1 MSGQKPRFSALV
13 WQAALIAGAAGM
25 AFLPLPSSTI
35 ERFYSDGMYAHV
47 QPVLTSLSNRAAPAL
62 LDVLVVVL
70 AGLWLIHFA
79 RDLRRG
85 HGLLRGSGRVLWRT
99 AVWSA
104 ALYLVFMWIWGLNY
118 RRVPLVEKL
127 RIRADGVTA
136 DAANAMAGAAVDQ
149 ANLLYEPARSH
160 ASHVDDTGVEA
171 ALVTAFLRAVELA
184 GGRGTTVV
192 ARPKRSLLD
201 WYFKR
206 AAVSGMT
213 DPYFLETLIASDVLP
228 FERPFVIAHEWS
240 HLAGFADEGEAN
252 FVSWLACVRGS
263 VADRYSGWLFL
274 YQELLPSLDR
284 ADQMSVAAR
293 LGPGPRED
301 LRASRERLLRNVNPR
316 VAAAGWRIYDSY
328 LKANRVPAGAA
339 SYAEVVRLVLG
350 VEFRDNWTPVLR

>member
-1 MSGQKPRFSALV
+1 
-13 WQAALIAGAAGM
+13 M
-25 AFLPLPSSTI
+25 AVLPLPASGI
-35 ERFYSDGMYAHV
+35 ERYYSDGMYAHL
-47 QPVLTSLSNRAAPAL
+47 QPVLTSLSNRFALAL
-62 LDVLVVVL
+62 LDVLILVL
-70 AGLWLIHFA
+70 AGFWLIHLA
-79 RDLRRG
+79 RDLTRG
-85 HGLLRGSGRVLWRT
+85 HGFLHASARIVWRS

-104 ALYLVFMWIWGLNY
+104 TLYLAFMWIWGLNY

-127 RIRADGVTA
+127 GFRDDGVTA
-136 DAANAMAGAAVDQ
+136 DAAHAMADAAVHQ
-149 ANLLYEPARSH
+149 ANLLYERARSQ
-160 ASHVDDTGVEA
+160 ASGFDDVGVEA
-171 ALVTAFLRAVELA
+171 ALATAFSRAVELV
-184 GGRGTTVV
+184 GGRGTTVL

-213 DPYFLETLIASDVLP
+213 DPYFLETLIAGDVLP
-228 FERPFVIAHEWS
+228 FERPFVLAHEWS

-284 ADQMSVAAR
+284 ANQMSVAAR

-301 LRASRERLLRNVNPR
+301 LRAIRERLVRNVNPR
-316 VAAAGWRIYDSY
+316 VAAAGWRVYDSY

-339 SYAEVVRLVLG
+339 SYAEVTRLVLG
-350 VEFRDNWTPVLR
+350 VEFRDNWTPVRR